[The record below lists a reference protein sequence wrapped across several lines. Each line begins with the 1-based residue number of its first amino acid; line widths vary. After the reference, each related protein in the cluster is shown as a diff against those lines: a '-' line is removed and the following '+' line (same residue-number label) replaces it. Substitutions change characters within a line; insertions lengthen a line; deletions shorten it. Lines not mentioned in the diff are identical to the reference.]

1 LFNIFEPFGNQ
12 EIRKHFSKL
21 DSTLFFINLPAASEI
36 DIIRLA
42 TAADFLWNARTYTGD
57 FSLWKVLLS
66 RYGAENARDL
76 IIYADKYSL
85 MLEVFLRLEMNNQ
98 TARNFKTGQQVIAE
112 LTALV
117 AKTNM
122 SLGSQN
128 KLVKELQSLNA
139 QLRNKLNYYS
149 SSLPVKK

>member
-1 LFNIFEPFGNQ
+1 
-12 EIRKHFSKL
+12 
-21 DSTLFFINLPAASEI
+21 
-36 DIIRLA
+36 
-42 TAADFLWNARTYTGD
+42 
-57 FSLWKVLLS
+57 
-66 RYGAENARDL
+66 
-76 IIYADKYSL
+76 

-98 TARNFKTGQQVIAE
+98 TARNFKTGQLVIAE
-112 LTALV
+112 LTTLV
-117 AKTNM
+117 AKINM